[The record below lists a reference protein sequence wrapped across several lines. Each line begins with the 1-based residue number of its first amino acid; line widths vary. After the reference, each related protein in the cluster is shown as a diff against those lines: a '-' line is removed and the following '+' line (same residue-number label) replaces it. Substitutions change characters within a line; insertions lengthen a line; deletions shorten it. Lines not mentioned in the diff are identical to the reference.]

1 MQKSWSNCL
10 APFNHPHT
18 SIVQVWSEL
27 KTRLLTNKD
36 PGEEGGTEQ
45 IHEKHI
51 RWSLFINKYIQNLF
65 IYLLNISHLW
75 TDLLFDHVHCK
86 YRNTFPPIP
95 CSLLSMSILI
105 SLFFIYPCSFHF
117 PLATPFCCPS
127 SSPFAPLVT
136 KLDTQILPYAPLSC
150 PRPVRSPLSP
160 VNQSIVILLAKFSS
174 LSNGERERER
184 ERERDRGRK

>member
-1 MQKSWSNCL
+1 
-10 APFNHPHT
+10 
-18 SIVQVWSEL
+18 
-27 KTRLLTNKD
+27 
-36 PGEEGGTEQ
+36 
-45 IHEKHI
+45 
-51 RWSLFINKYIQNLF
+51 
-65 IYLLNISHLW
+65 
-75 TDLLFDHVHCK
+75 
-86 YRNTFPPIP
+86 
-95 CSLLSMSILI
+95 MSILI
-105 SLFFIYPCSFHF
+105 SLFFISPCSFHF

-184 ERERDRGRK
+184 EREIEGGNKSKQQIRGNTIFRRYCMKVCISFFNLEKCNLIHYTLYGKKTNGKVQR